1 MSNLNKWLCL
11 WLLTAAAPIAAGEPF
26 DRQVSIYTD
35 QWAPFIELDHTQQD
49 VRKIVDLALVEVGI
63 QAQWEQLNYYHSFK
77 FTEQDKISAAF
88 PFFKTANRA
97 PQVLFSD
104 PVYQIENSVFYD
116 RVRYPQGVDLATGV
130 AAVVGGYSY
139 GETIDNLI
147 RERRVFASDQQAL
160 QALFDGEVDY
170 APMSSQVAQVL
181 TLKQFP
187 NQYYRLEA
195 LPQYSSFSSVHLIAP
210 KTVAG
215 RSFISQ
221 FNRGL
226 QVAQDLVTEV
236 DTAIDA
242 NIFGKAAGIISL
254 AEADGYPIITAQL
267 NSETTGDAAIIYLV
281 PGTRAV
287 VLNWSPTMLG
297 STTNEQIFAAMTEQT
312 TVRLLDGPH
321 QGKVVKVKNLHIRIQ
336 G

>member
-1 MSNLNKWLCL
+1 MSNLSKWLCL
-11 WLLTAAAPIAAGEPF
+11 WMLTAVAPMTAAEPF
-26 DRQVSIYTD
+26 DRHVSIYTE
-35 QWAPFIELDHTQQD
+35 QWAPFIELNQAQQD

-63 QAQWEQLNYYHSFK
+63 EARWEQLNYYHSFK
-77 FTEQDKISAAF
+77 FTEQNKISAAF

-97 PQVLFSD
+97 SLVLFSE

-116 RVRYPQGVDLATGV
+116 RFRYPQGVDLATGV

-187 NQYYRLEA
+187 NQYYRLA
-195 LPQYSSFSSVHLIAP
+195 TLPQYSSFSSVHVIAP
-210 KTVAG
+210 KTQAG
-215 RSFISQ
+215 QDFISK

-226 QVAQDLVTEV
+226 KVAKDLVTEV

-242 NIFGKAAGIISL
+242 NIFGRAAGIVSL
-254 AEADGYPIITAQL
+254 AEADGYPIITAEL
-267 NSETTGDAAIIYLV
+267 ATDKAANAEIIYLV

-297 STTNEQIFAAMTEQT
+297 STTNEQIFAAMTEQS